1 MVPGSTDRDRD
12 YWRDV
17 GTLDSYHE
25 AHLDLVSANPIFN
38 LYNTD
43 WPIFTSHPQLPGAKF
58 VEDASARDS
67 IVCAGSIV
75 SGASVDS
82 SVLGTHTYVSAGASV
97 ERSVLLDN
105 VTIGKGAVVRN
116 AIIDKNVI
124 VPDGFSIGV
133 DPVADR
139 ERGFTVSE
147 GGVTVLGKGQLVI
160 P

>member
-1 MVPGSTDRDRD
+1 M
-12 YWRDV
+12 
-17 GTLDSYHE
+17 
-25 AHLDLVSANPIFN
+25 
-38 LYNTD
+38 
-43 WPIFTSHPQLPGAKF
+43 
-58 VEDASARDS
+58 
-67 IVCAGSIV
+67 
-75 SGASVDS
+75 
-82 SVLGTHTYVSAGASV
+82 LGTHTYVSAGAKV

-124 VPDGFSIGV
+124 VPDGLSIGV

-147 GGVTVLGKGQLVI
+147 GGVTVLGKGQLEH